1 MNSALEDPGSKAQ
14 DAILF
19 CVLEQE
25 FDSYIASLRPGVT
38 TR

>member
-1 MNSALEDPGSKAQ
+1 MNSALEDPGPKAQ
-14 DAILF
+14 GTILF

-25 FDSYIASLRPGVT
+25 FDSYKASLRPRVT